1 MVPSDPRQEQSV
13 PTAPA
18 FSSRQVLS
26 GVTHMAPTRIVR
38 GGEGGADWAITVTGA
53 GLAETGV
60 TS

>member
-1 MVPSDPRQEQSV
+1 M

-18 FSSRQVLS
+18 LSSRQVLS
-26 GVTHMAPTRIVR
+26 GVMHMAPTRIVR
-38 GGEGGADWAITVTGA
+38 GGAGGADWAVTVTGA